1 MKKHVLTNFV
11 QETNTL
17 SPMPVRH
24 PSSEYRI
31 VFLSL
36 LIGSFILITIV
47 SVLLLISYFLFHNTY
62 VVNRILFCVGSLAYL
77 SLAYVAW
84 VRHKPGLASRLLII
98 FYYVIAS
105 VIIVGWGVNVP
116 FGLLVFAIGIILTGI
131 LLGSRH
137 TLYAAASAIALLFTI
152 QTVITMNG
160 GKPLFVA
167 SGFSSHYGDVFS
179 YSTLLAILALVAWLF
194 GRQTEKLLL
203 RNYQA
208 EQELLK
214 EKASLEN
221 KVRERTQQLRKT
233 QLEEMEQLYQF
244 AEVGQLSTAL
254 LHDLANHLS
263 VLNFDIADLK
273 KHQHT
278 QTVRN
283 VGESIGYLEQII
295 GQVRKQLRGKDE
307 VSHFNVA
314 DCVKD
319 SVKINRSKANAMSVS
334 ITQQSPKIN
343 PPMLYGDSLRLSHIV
358 NILIRNAIE
367 AYEKSATNDRI
378 VTVITEQTAT
388 NVVIRVRDKGSVIPP
403 EKRAS
408 LFAPLQSSKKDGL
421 GIGLFIARKIAETHF
436 RGTLSLADTTDYTEF
451 VIALPKEKHASL
463 KHP

>member
-1 MKKHVLTNFV
+1 MKKQELTTSV
-11 QETNTL
+11 QESL
-17 SPMPVRH
+17 PLPPASVRH
-24 PSSEYRI
+24 PLSEYRI

-36 LIGSFILITIV
+36 LIGTFVLLAIV
-47 SVLLLISYFLFHNTY
+47 SILLLISYFFLHNTH
-62 VVNRILFCVGSLAYL
+62 VINRILLCVGSLIYL
-77 SLAYVAW
+77 SLAYLAW
-84 VRHKPGLASRLLII
+84 IRHKRKLASRLLII

-105 VIIVGWGVNVP
+105 IVILGWGVNVP

-137 TLYAAASAIALLFTI
+137 TLYAAAVAIALLFAI
-152 QTVITMNG
+152 QTVISMNNG
-160 GKPLFVA
+160 TPLFVT
-167 SGFSSHYGDVFS
+167 SGFSSHYGDVVS
-179 YSTLLAILALVAWLF
+179 YSILLAILALIAWLF
-194 GRQTEKLLL
+194 GRQTERLLY
-203 RNYQA
+203 RNYLA

-214 EKASLEN
+214 EKASLES
-221 KVRERTQQLRKT
+221 KVRERTQQLRKA

-263 VLNFDIADLK
+263 VLNFDIEDLK

-295 GQVRKQLRGKDE
+295 SQVRKQLRGKDE

-319 SVKINRSKANAMSVS
+319 SVKINKSKANAMSVS
-334 ITQQSPKIN
+334 IVQESPKSD
-343 PPMLYGDSLRLSHIV
+343 PPVLWGDSLRLSHII
-358 NILIRNAIE
+358 NILLRNAIE
-367 AYEKSATNDRI
+367 AYEKNTTSDRV
-378 VTVITEQTAT
+378 VTVTTEQTPT
-388 NVVIRVRDKGSVIPP
+388 DIIVRVRDRGSIIPT

-408 LFAPLQSSKKDGL
+408 LFAPLHSSKKDGL

-436 RGTLSLADTTDYTEF
+436 KGTLTLADTTECTEF
-451 VIALPKEKHASL
+451 ILVLPKGKHVSR
-463 KHP
+463 KPE